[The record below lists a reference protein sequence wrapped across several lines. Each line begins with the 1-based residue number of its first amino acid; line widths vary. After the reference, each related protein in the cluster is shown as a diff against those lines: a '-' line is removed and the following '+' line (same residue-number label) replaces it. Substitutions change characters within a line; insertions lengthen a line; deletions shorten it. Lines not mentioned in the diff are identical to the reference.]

1 MNILIMSI
9 TFLNIIY
16 TPRIQ
21 YFRENHTCSHQYNFL
36 YQTIQEPRNL
46 GRELC
51 PWINKVLVTDGL

>member
-1 MNILIMSI
+1 MYMNILIMS
-9 TFLNIIY
+9 IIY

-36 YQTIQEPRNL
+36 YQKIQEPRNL
-46 GRELC
+46 GRELF